1 MMKHPVLARVFAVV
15 LAIMGLLL
23 LLNGVS
29 GLRKNDAERAERLA
43 WAEKYAGRIDQYVRL
58 KEEVENSASFDEA
71 AAALS
76 RLVSEH
82 EHNAAKHR
90 TDTAL
95 FTAEKG
101 GYKMGEELILA
112 AQAQMNGLKQ
122 QINDAS
128 SMRALLEAVI
138 NQALAENKSRMP
150 WLDALTNSCLKAA
163 GECYQ
168 EGAKFTVAI
177 VELEAL
183 IAAEP
188 STEPGFAA
196 PEIPELPAA
205 PYSPYAPD
213 AVSPF
218 GWADGGMTAGGA
230 QDLYGAYLH
239 AGTEYT
245 QAMQAYAAGWSDYSA
260 AMAEYQ
266 SAMAQQAMYEAGAGY
281 YRQGHD
287 AWAQECRKVRSSV
300 DFPAAAALA
309 RSQRALAESVSGSAA
324 AAVAALLD
332 QFGQTPGFEGL
343 TELAE
348 SALKR
353 LEELSQLDPSEMSN
367 EEFLEKAK
375 AAQDA
380 LNRLGDAFTAVA
392 AQLSNPGALIAEAV
406 QKLHITDM
414 LVRYLEYMLARA
426 EKEMQAQ
433 LENMWYYLGESEKKR
448 VTLEAEKL
456 GLDEEARILRRQTLT
471 TEELRDLK
479 NRHLSARQLVLNV
492 PEVKAA
498 SAADGDVAGSARAY
512 LAQYGRETERLYQ
525 GKRLLNL
532 IAIVGGALGF
542 VGIPAAFEK
551 LRGRFWLIAPVL
563 LCFGCAAGADYINM
577 SLGLG
582 QMYTALFTGIFALLQ
597 FLIVLPKKRR
607 PRSVPKH

>member
-29 GLRKNDAERAERLA
+29 GLRKNDAEHAERLA
-43 WAEKYAGRIDQYVRL
+43 WAEKYAGRIDQYVQL
-58 KEEVENSASFDEA
+58 KEETENSASYDEA

-76 RLVSEH
+76 RLVEEH
-82 EHNAAKHR
+82 ERSASRHR

-101 GYKMGEELILA
+101 GYKMGEELIA
-112 AQAQMNGLKQ
+112 SAQAQMNGLRQ
-122 QINDAS
+122 QIRDAS
-128 SMRALLEAVI
+128 SMRSLLEAVI

-163 GECYQ
+163 GECYH

-183 IAAEP
+183 VAAEP
-188 STEPGFAA
+188 SAEPGFAA
-196 PEIPELPAA
+196 PEIPEIPAV
-205 PYSPYAPD
+205 PYNPFTPET
-213 AVSPF
+213 VSPF
-218 GWADGGMTAGGA
+218 GWAGGMTAGSA
-230 QDLYGAYLH
+230 QDLYGAYQQ
-239 AGTEYT
+239 AGADYA
-245 QAMQAYAAGWSDYSA
+245 QAMQEYAAGWGEYSA
-260 AMAEYQ
+260 AMTEYQ
-266 SAMAQQAMYEAGAGY
+266 SAMAQQEMYEFSAGY

-287 AWAQECRKVRSSV
+287 AWSQECRKVRATV
-300 DFPAAAALA
+300 DFPAAAAFAHAQRTLA
-309 RSQRALAESVSGSAA
+309 ASVSGSAA
-324 AAVAALLD
+324 AALSALLE
-332 QFGQTPGFEGL
+332 QVGQTPGLDGL
-343 TELAE
+343 AELAE
-348 SALKR
+348 SAQTR

-375 AAQDA
+375 AAQDT

-392 AQLSNPGALIAEAV
+392 ARLSNPGAIIAEAA
-406 QKLHITDM
+406 QKLHVTDV
-414 LVRYLEYMLARA
+414 LVRYLEYMLDRA

-456 GLDEEARILRRQTLT
+456 GLDEEARILRRQTVT

-512 LAQYGRETERLYQ
+512 LERYGQETERLYR

-532 IAIVGGALGF
+532 IAIIGGALGF
-542 VGIPAAFEK
+542 AGIPAAFEK
-551 LRGRFWLIAPVL
+551 LRGRFWLICPVL
-563 LCFGCAAGADYINM
+563 LCLGCAAGADYINM

-582 QMYTALFTGIFALLQ
+582 QMYTALFTGIFAFLQ
-597 FLIVLPKKRR
+597 LLIVLPKKRR
-607 PRSVPKH
+607 PKAVPKH